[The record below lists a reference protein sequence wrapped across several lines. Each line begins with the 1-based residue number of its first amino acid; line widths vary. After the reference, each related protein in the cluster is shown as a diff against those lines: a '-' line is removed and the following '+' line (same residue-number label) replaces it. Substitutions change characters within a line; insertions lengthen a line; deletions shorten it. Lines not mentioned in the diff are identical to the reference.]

1 MARRI
6 SEKTG
11 LPFSKRNWRFF
22 FLGLGVILIGY
33 IFLSIPPAQGVFS
46 LTLAPILLV
55 VGYCVIIPVAILFP
69 GHREA
74 EVKES
79 RDRTEKQ

>member
-55 VGYCVIIPVAILFP
+55 VGYCVIIPVAILLR

-74 EVKES
+74 GVKES
-79 RDRTEKQ
+79 RNRPERQ

>member
-22 FLGLGVILIGY
+22 FLGLGVILVGY
-33 IFLSIPPAQGVFS
+33 IFLSIPPAYS
-46 LTLAPILLV
+46 V
-55 VGYCVIIPVAILFP
+55 VT
-69 GHREA
+69 
-74 EVKES
+74 VKQ
-79 RDRTEKQ
+79 K